1 MLKPFAPPPPSSFGV
16 LPACTV
22 SLSDPLFLFPFLI
35 KNPCGREGKTQ
46 TGVTSRGLF
55 GGVDTAACCNF
66 NDKNGEESEKLAGF
80 RGKFVSII
88 NIRRKSH

>member
-1 MLKPFAPPPPSSFGV
+1 M
-16 LPACTV
+16 
-22 SLSDPLFLFPFLI
+22 
-35 KNPCGREGKTQ
+35 EE

-55 GGVDTAACCNF
+55 RGVDSAACCNF

-88 NIRRKSH
+88 NICRKSH